1 MPTIA
6 LSEFKAP
13 RDNVSTHKIQFVRYT
28 GPASYATGGD
38 AFAPSDAGFGNIDAI
53 VPAGVAY
60 DGTNV
65 RLLAWDKTNGKLV
78 WIVPDTNAEVA
89 NATDL
94 SAFDVVLLVYGQ

>member
-28 GPASYATGGD
+28 GPASYVTGGD
-38 AFAPSDAGFGNIDAI
+38 SFAPADVGFGNIDAI
-53 VPAGVAY
+53 VPACEPWNGSA
-60 DGTNV
+60 V
-65 RLLAWDKTNGKLV
+65 RVLAWDKDNAKLV
-78 WIVPDTNAEVA
+78 WYVPDTGAEVA

-94 SAFDVVLLVYGQ
+94 SAFDGVLLIYGQ